1 MKFPSHRLGLLSINI
16 FRIRIINIIVILI
29 VIIILIILKH
39 ILMTSNYSA
48 TYGGTES
55 RFTDGSVV
63 VFFFKSSFCNWLR
76 AHAIFSDRIYPQSN
90 FFCQPGVVALA
101 GSLSCYRKSNIL
113 NYLIGNVA
121 GKYLVRLIFTR
132 AFFLRFPDHLINVF
146 EVKCSFLDK
155 LTHSQT

>member
-1 MKFPSHRLGLLSINI
+1 MGKKFILPQFVCYAYHVPVLLLGPPMVGPSQGYR
-16 FRIRIINIIVILI
+16 RICSSFSSFL
-29 VIIILIILKH
+29 
-39 ILMTSNYSA
+39 
-48 TYGGTES
+48 
-55 RFTDGSVV
+55 FC
-63 VFFFKSSFCNWLR
+63 FFFKSSFCNWLR
-76 AHAIFSDRIYPQSN
+76 AHAIFSDR
-90 FFCQPGVVALA
+90 PGVVALA

-155 LTHSQT
+155 LTHITHSQT

>member
-1 MKFPSHRLGLLSINI
+1 MFLCFITR
-16 FRIRIINIIVILI
+16 
-29 VIIILIILKH
+29 
-39 ILMTSNYSA
+39 A

-63 VFFFKSSFCNWLR
+63 VFFWFFFFFQVELLQLVAR
-76 AHAIFSDRIYPQSN
+76 ARNIFQSN

-132 AFFLRFPDHLINVF
+132 AFFLRFPDHLLNVF
-146 EVKCSFLDK
+146 EVKCSFLEK

>member
-1 MKFPSHRLGLLSINI
+1 MLYCSSVLFMG
-16 FRIRIINIIVILI
+16 II
-29 VIIILIILKH
+29 
-39 ILMTSNYSA
+39 TRA

-63 VFFFKSSFCNWLR
+63 VLVVFFLFFFQVELLQLVAR
-76 AHAIFSDRIYPQSN
+76 ARNIFRS
-90 FFCQPGVVALA
+90 VALA